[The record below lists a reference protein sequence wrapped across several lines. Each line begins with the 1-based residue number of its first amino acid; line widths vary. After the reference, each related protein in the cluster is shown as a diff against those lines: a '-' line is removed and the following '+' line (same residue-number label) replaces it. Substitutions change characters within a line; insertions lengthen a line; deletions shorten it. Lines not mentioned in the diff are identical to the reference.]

1 MDDVVIIGG
10 GIIGAAS
17 AYFLSKEG
25 RKVKVIERDPTYK
38 KASFPLSLGGFRR
51 QFFQKENILLG
62 KFAREFIFQIPE
74 LLKTKKNPK
83 PTASVVPN
91 GYLFLFGP
99 EHAPEQYEALKNHK
113 QCEAGT
119 KNIKGSELKK
129 KFPYVNDEGI
139 ETVTYTDDKK
149 EGWID
154 PMSLLNGLKRKARQL
169 GVTYLAGEVTGLRQ
183 NNSSIQGVKLRD
195 GGEIKSRWVVNAAGP
210 RAAEIAA
217 MADIELPIDPQRLV
231 TYVFDCQ
238 SPVAHAPLT
247 ADISD
252 VVVRPEGTG
261 FLALMSPKANENPWT
276 FDFDIDYALFE
287 ESVWPILAHRFPV
300 FESIK
305 LRTAWA
311 GHLAYNHFDRNAII
325 GVYPGVDGFLLANG
339 FSGHG
344 LQHSPATGRA
354 LMELIVYGDY
364 QTLDLSRLSVDR
376 VLNNEPIEELLV
388 PGATTP

>member
-1 MDDVVIIGG
+1 M
-10 GIIGAAS
+10 S
-17 AYFLSKEG
+17 AYG
-25 RKVKVIERDPTYK
+25 M
-38 KASFPLSLGGFRR
+38 
-51 QFFQKENILLG
+51 QFFENAGVLL
-62 KFAREFIFQIPE
+62 AVDEE
-74 LLKTKKNPK
+74 K
-83 PTASVVPN
+83 PDLSFRKQ
-91 GYLFLFGP
+91 GYLFLYNDAQREQAYAGYEMQKSLGASVDWLDQSSLSAKFP
-99 EHAPEQYEALKNHK
+99 ELNTRDLA
-113 QCEAGT
+113 AGT
-119 KNIKGSELKK
+119 FGL
-129 KFPYVNDEGI
+129 
-139 ETVTYTDDKK
+139 K

-183 NNSSIQGVKLRD
+183 NNSSVQGVKLRD
-195 GGEIKSRWVVNAAGP
+195 GKEIKSRWVVNAAGP

-388 PGATTP
+388 PGATTQ